1 VLQLLCFVLHIKSG
15 QTALA
20 ALHEQGAEDHKEE
33 EEDASIIQ
41 TDVIRI
47 LRKRRKV
54 SKEERRGKMKSGL
67 GSFVSKAP
75 ALLKSTGVL

>member
-1 VLQLLCFVLHIKSG
+1 VLHIKSG
-15 QTALA
+15 QTTLA
-20 ALHEQGAEDHKEE
+20 ALHEQGAEDHKE

>member
-1 VLQLLCFVLHIKSG
+1 MLQSLCFVLHIKSG

-20 ALHEQGAEDHKEE
+20 ALHKQGAEDHKEE
-33 EEDASIIQ
+33 ENASIIQ

>member
-1 VLQLLCFVLHIKSG
+1 MLQLLCFVLHIKSG

-33 EEDASIIQ
+33 ENASIIQ